1 MNGDQIAGTF
11 AIALMMVLVVS
22 SLIARRLSATNYVRM
37 GALWVLIW
45 ASAIALVLLLQRAGV
60 ALPGLR

>member
-1 MNGDQIAGTF
+1 MNGDQIVGSF

-22 SLIARRLSATNYVRM
+22 SLIARRLSATHYVRM

-60 ALPGLR
+60 PLSGLR